1 MVTKIGFLGGK
12 RILLA
17 KQTDTQVV
25 LLTGSTLKIPLKD
38 RLRGAL
44 I

>member
-1 MVTKIGFLGGK
+1 M
-12 RILLA
+12 
-17 KQTDTQVV
+17 KQPGTQVV